1 LRVITD
7 VPPIMDFVANAAPTQ
22 AHLAHGCAKI
32 SGVTLHI
39 WLSAP
44 LN

>member
-1 LRVITD
+1 
-7 VPPIMDFVANAAPTQ
+7 MDFVATAAPAQ

-32 SGVTLHI
+32 SGVALHN